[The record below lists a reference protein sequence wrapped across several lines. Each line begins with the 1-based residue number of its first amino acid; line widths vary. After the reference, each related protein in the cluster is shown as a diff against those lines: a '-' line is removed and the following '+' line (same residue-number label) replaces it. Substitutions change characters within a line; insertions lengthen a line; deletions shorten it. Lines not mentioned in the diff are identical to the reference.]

1 MTNEDKVR
9 VRLYEPNRGY
19 NCFKL
24 NIAEPKVYV
33 VRDYVM
39 SVKQSIVKSINQN
52 NIKIL
57 NYAL

>member
-1 MTNEDKVR
+1 MIVEDKVR

-39 SVKQSIVKSINQN
+39 LEMWGHKNRLS
-52 NIKIL
+52 
-57 NYAL
+57 YFALQV